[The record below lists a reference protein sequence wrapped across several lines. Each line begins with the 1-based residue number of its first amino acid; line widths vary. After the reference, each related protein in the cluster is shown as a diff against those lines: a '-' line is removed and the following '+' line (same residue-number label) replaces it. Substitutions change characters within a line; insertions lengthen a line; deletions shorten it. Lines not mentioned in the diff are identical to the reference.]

1 VLRSLESLRLLGPL
15 SPPPPEP
22 GSELLPSYW
31 KGVWRSKDRSFQKLR
46 PFSMIAEGVDD
57 GDDADED
64 RDRTGQ
70 EGT

>member
-1 VLRSLESLRLLGPL
+1 MLRSLESLRLLGPL
-15 SPPPPEP
+15 SLPPPEP

-31 KGVWRSKDRSFQKLR
+31 KGVRRSKDRSFWKLR
-46 PFSMIAEGVDD
+46 SFSMIAEGVDD

-64 RDRTGQ
+64 TDRKGQ